1 MVHKLRSKENY
12 YMKNNRLFQ
21 ILPLALAV
29 VVSGDAFGESETNSY
44 AEPGFR
50 EDLQQGLVLI
60 ATSNAPVGAAGRA
73 EIVAVNNNGT
83 NSAVLF
89 VKTTGLPN
97 GSYTVSLTNLG
108 GSQTYNLGSLN
119 VATPTNEFGFGA
131 SGEQDLGHSS
141 GGETSSNNW
150 TNWVGQC
157 AATNAAWTNLLCGE
171 DSTNR
176 FGTNVYQWYTN
187 TLAVGS
193 GSFALPSGLAQ
204 SNVAGVFVSDS
215 GGNVDLTGDFTSVTN
230 TTSVYVETVGL
241 VPGTATK
248 LQGQAILQIVRHR
261 SWSQPEAVSDR
272 KWYEHLQGLHQPIR
286 LAHGEQPA
294 ACQPSRSENPGGNR
308 CFRPCA
314 FQRWLLSNLPVAAG
328 WQASSASGFACSS
341 GF

>member
-176 FGTNVYQWYTN
+176 FGTNVYQWYTD

-248 LQGQAILQIVRHR
+248 LQGQAILTLTTRNGNTLG
-261 SWSQPEAVSDR
+261 SFKLSAT
-272 KWYEHLQGLHQPIR
+272 GLGANQKLYLTANGTNIFKVYT
-286 LAHGEQPA
+286 
-294 ACQPSRSENPGGNR
+294 SRSG
-308 CFRPCA
+308 
-314 FQRWLLSNLPVAAG
+314 LLTVNNLPRVNLVALKTLVATDV
-328 WQASSASGFACSS
+328 SGHVLFSV